1 MLKTNI
7 KRAFGTLFAANRVKY
22 KKTTE
27 MEEKKNIQEE
37 EIKQQPNDCVENDGT
52 ESMEDTVENTADNTQ
67 TDDAED
73 KAEGEV
79 KAENNVDPHEAA
91 HQVGELTKRWTSLRE
106 NHIKEKQKVRVI
118 AENGLPSQPVC
129 GPLEGVAR
137 KEATHRDKNYS
148 VNQQQ

>member
-37 EIKQQPNDCVENDGT
+37 EIKQQPNDCVENDGI

-73 KAEGEV
+73 KAEGES
-79 KAENNVDPHEAA
+79 AESSTGGSGDESSAGGANEESSSEDANNE
-91 HQVGELTKRWTSLRE
+91 GEPPPAPTF
-106 NHIKEKQKVRVI
+106 
-118 AENGLPSQPVC
+118 GL
-129 GPLEGVAR
+129 G
-137 KEATHRDKNYS
+137 
-148 VNQQQ
+148 